1 MATVQFG
8 ADHER
13 LDRQIR
19 TIDPDPYPPWCNF
32 RFVGIEPLE
41 LADHLTVARRWGKDV
56 KAFCSRRRFRRANG
70 ALRTTSGEGEASDG
84 SKLSDHRCTGGR
96 SRRVLDSP
104 GAPERRHRKPCRR
117 PGLDCNVAP
126 APEGKDRQDRW

>member
-19 TIDPDPYPPWCNF
+19 TIDRDPYPPWCNF

-41 LADHLTVARRWGKDV
+41 LADHLTVARRWGKDF
-56 KAFCSRRRFRRANG
+56 KAFCSRRRFRRANESASHTFRRRRDCG
-70 ALRTTSGEGEASDG
+70 RVKALGSSARGRVDRTN
-84 SKLSDHRCTGGR
+84 
-96 SRRVLDSP
+96 
-104 GAPERRHRKPCRR
+104 R
-117 PGLDCNVAP
+117 P
-126 APEGKDRQDRW
+126 K